1 MAPVCARIG
10 IAFGKDEQRNH
21 MAEKRYESDLTGKE
35 KRHLEWE
42 KIKGMTWKQR
52 IGHNWTYY
60 KIHMAVLIGVLLV
73 IGVIGQ
79 IIYNSRFETV
89 FQAAILNGGTG
100 DAESMTED
108 FKEYLGD
115 GDKYHEIVL
124 DSSMYF
130 VGDESADMTS
140 VMKLTTLI
148 GAQELDAIVCE
159 QSQYD
164 KYVDLDAFVPM
175 NELLTDEQMQEYGD
189 DVLEYAIRV
198 DGSEKLKE
206 FGLDVNQPAYLAVFV
221 NAEHQDNAK
230 EFIRYL
236 KEDEN
241 E

>member
-10 IAFGKDEQRNH
+10 IAFGKDEQRKH
-21 MAEKRYESDLTGKE
+21 MAKKRYESDLTGKE

-52 IGHNWTYY
+52 IGHIWTYY
-60 KIHMAVLIGVLLV
+60 KIHMAALIGILVV

-79 IIYNSRFETV
+79 MIYNSQFETI
-89 FQAAILNGGTG
+89 FQAAILNGGMG
-100 DAESMTED
+100 DAQSMTED
-108 FKEYLGD
+108 FKAYLGD
-115 GDKYHEIVL
+115 EDKYHEIVL

-130 VGDESADMTS
+130 SGEESSDMTS

-148 GAQELDAIVCE
+148 GAKELDAMICE

-175 NELLTDEQMQEYGD
+175 DELLTEEEIQEYGD
-189 DVLEYAIRV
+189 DVLEYAVRV

-221 NAEHQDNAK
+221 NSEHQDNAK

-236 KEDEN
+236 KEGEN

>member
-1 MAPVCARIG
+1 MV
-10 IAFGKDEQRNH
+10 K
-21 MAEKRYESDLTGKE
+21 KRYESDLTGKE

-52 IGHNWTYY
+52 IGHIWTYY
-60 KIHMAVLIGVLLV
+60 KIHMAALIGILVV

-79 IIYNSRFETV
+79 MIYNSQFDTI
-89 FQAAILNGGTG
+89 FQAAILNGGMG
-100 DAESMTED
+100 DAQSMTED
-108 FKEYLGD
+108 FKAYLGD
-115 GDKYHEIVL
+115 EDKYHEIVL

-130 VGDESADMTS
+130 SGEESSDMTS

-148 GAQELDAIVCE
+148 GAKELDAMICE

-175 NELLTDEQMQEYGD
+175 DELLTEEEIQEYGD
-189 DVLEYAIRV
+189 DVLEYAVRV

-221 NAEHQDNAK
+221 NSEHQDNAK

-236 KEDEN
+236 KEGEN

>member
-1 MAPVCARIG
+1 
-10 IAFGKDEQRNH
+10 

-52 IGHNWTYY
+52 IGHIWTYY
-60 KIHMAVLIGVLLV
+60 KIHMAVLIGILLV

-79 IIYNSRFETV
+79 MIYNSQFDTI
-89 FQAAILNGGTG
+89 FQAAILNGGMG
-100 DAESMTED
+100 DAQSMSED
-108 FKEYLGD
+108 FKAYLGD
-115 GDKYHEIVL
+115 DDKYHEIVL

-130 VGDESADMTS
+130 TGDESADMTS

-148 GAQELDAIVCE
+148 GAQELDAMICE

-175 NELLTDEQMQEYGD
+175 DELLTQEQIQAYGD
-189 DVLEYAIRV
+189 DVLEYAVRV
-198 DGSEKLKE
+198 DGSEKLQAY
-206 FGLDVNQPAYLAVFV
+206 GLDVNQPAYLAVFV
-221 NAEHQDNAK
+221 NSEHQDTAK
-230 EFIRYL
+230 EFISYL

>member
-10 IAFGKDEQRNH
+10 IAFGKDEQRKH

-52 IGHNWTYY
+52 IGHIWTYY
-60 KIHMAVLIGVLLV
+60 KIHMAVLIGILLV

-79 IIYNSRFETV
+79 MIYNSQFDTI
-89 FQAAILNGGTG
+89 FQAAILNGGMG
-100 DAESMTED
+100 DAQSMSED
-108 FKEYLGD
+108 FKAYLGD
-115 GDKYHEIVL
+115 DDKYHEIVL

-130 VGDESADMTS
+130 TGDESADMTS

-148 GAQELDAIVCE
+148 GAQELDAMICE

-175 NELLTDEQMQEYGD
+175 DELLTQEQIQAYGD
-189 DVLEYAIRV
+189 DVLEYAVRV
-198 DGSEKLKE
+198 DGSEKLQAY
-206 FGLDVNQPAYLAVFV
+206 GLGVNQPAYLAVFV
-221 NAEHQDNAK
+221 NSEHQDTAK
-230 EFIRYL
+230 EFISYL

>member
-1 MAPVCARIG
+1 
-10 IAFGKDEQRNH
+10 

-52 IGHNWTYY
+52 IGHIWTYY
-60 KIHMAVLIGVLLV
+60 KIHMAVLIGILLV

-79 IIYNSRFETV
+79 MIYNSQFDTI
-89 FQAAILNGGTG
+89 FQAAILNGGMG
-100 DAESMTED
+100 DAQSMSED
-108 FKEYLGD
+108 FKAYLGD
-115 GDKYHEIVL
+115 DDKYHEIVL

-130 VGDESADMTS
+130 TGDESADMTS

-148 GAQELDAIVCE
+148 GAQELDAMICE

-175 NELLTDEQMQEYGD
+175 DELLTQEQIQAYGD
-189 DVLEYAIRV
+189 DVLEYAVRV
-198 DGSEKLKE
+198 DGSEKLQAY
-206 FGLDVNQPAYLAVFV
+206 GLGVNQPAYLAVFV
-221 NAEHQDNAK
+221 NSEHQDTAK
-230 EFIRYL
+230 EFISYL